1 MTMTSNKDTRATLR
15 GSLEQQLDLVLPK
28 TGARNAKRKAF
39 LMVSTGPAAGMVFP
53 VTQRSLLVGRS
64 LEAEVQI
71 NEQAISHEHA
81 CLEQTDGG
89 IVLRDLGSTNGTYIN
104 GERVEEAVVL
114 SGGDSIRMGSTTFT
128 FVTRDGN
135 APKATVRLQ
144 AMDPSQLGRR
154 SEVDDAH
161 LAPASQHTG
170 SISLTDAVHKVRTC
184 WVYARRYWQLLAL
197 GAGFGFFMALIQL
210 WLRPPPGSAW
220 FELSLAP
227 AHGAADTEAPQA
239 FASAEST
246 FRSLPLIKKTLS
258 DLGAQKVTDG
268 FATDIQANLSF
279 EPVAYNSKVYHGEF
293 QDSSAEL
300 ALRFLNQHVHVY
312 IESELDKLLTV
323 LKADANFD
331 HSQEQKAYER
341 VATARSELIAFTE
354 EHPDV
359 VPKDA
364 KLPNLMRVRLPAD
377 ASPERIEESIAAAS
391 HGLRRAYTQIQSKKA
406 QPYLTKVAQAEDKIA
421 EAHARGLREQ
431 HPEVR
436 AQRSLQAAMRAKAS
450 AILAEEPSPAE
461 QELDPQIPRLK
472 AELAEL
478 EARLSQLP
486 GGATRGVKAALAGDT
501 STTTQVLSNRPA
513 QSLAQLSLQYG
524 ELSREYENAKTQHET
539 LLKKR
544 EATDRQL
551 ERERTSAAARY
562 DVITPPTAGKTS
574 LFSSVLKRS
583 LLGLCVGLGLA
594 LIAAAGLELRRLL
607 IARGHLQGSLGV

>member
-1 MTMTSNKDTRATLR
+1 LAKTPPRRDTTESDHVRAKTVVTSISKITDRPPGKEACLVVIYGNDLGKKHNLDAATL
-15 GSLEQQLDLVLPK
+15 VL
-28 TGARNAKRKAF
+28 
-39 LMVSTGPAAGMVFP
+39 
-53 VTQRSLLVGRS
+53 GRS
-64 LEAEVQI
+64 SKCDIQI
-71 NEQAISHEHA
+71 DQESVSRAHSKIINTGKSIR
-81 CLEQTDGG
+81 
-89 IVLRDLGSTNGTYIN
+89 IRDLGSTNGTYVN
-104 GERVEEAVVL
+104 GERVEDAVVL

-128 FVTRDGN
+128 FVTRDGTS
-135 APKATVRLQ
+135 PKATVRMQ
-144 AMDPSQLGRR
+144 AFDPSRLEHRHEPDSAR
-154 SEVDDAH
+154 MV
-161 LAPASQHTG
+161 PASQRTG
-170 SISLTDAVHKVRTC
+170 SISLTDAVRKARTY

-197 GAGFGFFMALIQL
+197 GTGFGLFMALVQL
-210 WLRPPPGSAW
+210 WLRPPPGTAW

-227 AHGAADTEAPQA
+227 SHGPSEEAAPQA

-246 FRSLPLIKKTLS
+246 FRSLPLIKKTLA
-258 DLGAQKVTDG
+258 DLGAQKVSDG
-268 FATDIQANLSF
+268 VATDIQSNLTF

-323 LKADANFD
+323 LKADAAFD
-331 HSQEQKAYER
+331 RAQEQKAYER
-341 VATARSELIAFTE
+341 VATARNELIAFTE

-377 ASPERIEESIAAAS
+377 ASPERIEESIVAAS
-391 HGLRRAYTQIQSKKA
+391 HGLRRAYLQIQSKKA
-406 QPYLTKVAQAEDKIA
+406 QPYLEKVAQAEDKIA
-421 EAHARGLREQ
+421 EAHARGLRDQ
-431 HPEVR
+431 HPEIR
-436 AQRSLQAAMRAKAS
+436 AQRNLQATLRAKANS
-450 AILAEEPSPAE
+450 ILAAEPSANE

-478 EARLSQLP
+478 EARMSQLP

-501 STTTQVLSNRPA
+501 GTTTQVLANRPG
-513 QSLAQLSLQYG
+513 QSMAQLSLQYG
-524 ELSREYENAKTQHET
+524 ELSREYENAKTQHEG

-574 LFSSVLKRS
+574 LFSTALKRS
-583 LLGLCVGLGLA
+583 LIGIVVGMSLA
-594 LIAAAGLELRRLL
+594 LVAATFLELRRRL
-607 IARGHLQGSLGV
+607 IARGHI